1 MRFEN
6 QTYYRFSKQTMK
18 NTNEDINTNGSAKEQ
33 YQNAKPNLENTSENT
48 TSTKKSEDKEDEHK
62 KRKLNKES
70 FHYLLGIYKFMM
82 PYKGYFFTGMVCLFL
97 SSIILLAFPELT
109 GKLIDVATG
118 KQSFL
123 LDSINQI
130 AFALVGIIII
140 QVVFSFLRVYLFA
153 QVSEHSMADIRKELY
168 QKYLSLPM
176 SFYDKHRS
184 GELMSRITA
193 DVALLQDTFSVTL
206 AEFFRQ
212 IITLIVGLGI
222 LFYKTPKL
230 TFFML
235 GVMPVLVIGAII
247 FGKFIRKLSK
257 KTQDQLAESNIIV
270 EETIQAIA
278 TVKAFTNEIFETNRY
293 STTQNSVIQ
302 TALKAA
308 TYRGAFVSFILFA
321 LFGSVIAVLWYG
333 ATLVSDGSL
342 SIGDL
347 TSFIIYSMFIGG
359 SIGGLGSLYGQIQK
373 GIGASERVLEILNED
388 SEPYNQTSSANQ
400 NPIEGNISFKN
411 IGFSYPTRTDVEV
424 LKGLSF
430 DIKAGEKI
438 ALVGHSGAGKSTI
451 IQLLERFYEP
461 QNGTIEVDGKNNL
474 DYDLNFYRSAIGIV
488 PQEILLFGGTI
499 KENIAYGKPN
509 ATEEE
514 ITQAAKKANAFKFI
528 ETFPEGLNTLVGE
541 RGVKLSGGQRQRIAI
556 ARAILRDPK
565 ILILDEAT
573 SSLDAESEH
582 LVQEAL
588 DTLMKDR
595 TTIII
600 AHRLATI
607 RKVDTIY
614 VMENGQISEQGT
626 HESLVNQEG
635 TYNQLVQLQLLDA

>member
-1 MRFEN
+1 
-6 QTYYRFSKQTMK
+6 MK
-18 NTNEDINTNGSAKEQ
+18 NTNGKENINIDGQSEKTESAQEESIKDAKEI
-33 YQNAKPNLENTSENT
+33 N
-48 TSTKKSEDKEDEHK
+48 KEDEHK

-70 FHYLLGIYKFMM
+70 IQYLMGIYKYMM
-82 PYKGYFFTGMVCLFL
+82 PYKGYFFSGMICLFL
-97 SSIILLAFPELT
+97 SSVVLLAFPELT
-109 GKLIDVATG
+109 GNLIDVATG
-118 KQSFL
+118 DESFL

-130 AFALVGIIII
+130 TMALLVVIVI
-140 QVVFSFLRVYLFA
+140 QVIFSFLRVYLFA
-153 QVSEHSMADIRKELY
+153 QVSEYSMADIRKALY

-212 IITLIVGLGI
+212 IITLVVGLGI
-222 LFYKTPKL
+222 LFFKTPKL

-235 GVMPVLVIGAII
+235 GVMPVLIIGAII

-257 KTQDQLAESNIIV
+257 KTQDQLAISNIIV

-278 TVKAFTNEIFETNRY
+278 TVKAFTNEIFETKRY
-293 STTQNSVIQ
+293 SSTQQVVVQ

-308 TYRGAFVSFILFA
+308 TYRGAFVSFIVFA
-321 LFGSVIAVLWYG
+321 IFGSITAVFWYG
-333 ATLVSDGSL
+333 ATLL
-342 SIGDL
+342 AAGDL
-347 TSFIIYSMFIGG
+347 TSGDLISFIIYSMFIAG
-359 SIGGLGSLYGQIQK
+359 SIGGLGNIYGQIQK
-373 GIGASERVLEILNED
+373 AIGASERVLEILGED
-388 SEPYNQTSSANQ
+388 SESEVTYNSENSSTNQ
-400 NPIEGNISFKN
+400 KPIQGDISFKDVR
-411 IGFSYPTRTDVEV
+411 FSYPTRTDVEV
-424 LKGLSF
+424 LKGINF
-430 DIKAGEKI
+430 EIKAGEKI

-461 QNGTIEVDGKNNL
+461 QNGTIEVDGKSNL
-474 DYDLNFYRSAIGIV
+474 EYDLSFYRSAIGIV

-499 KENIAYGKPN
+499 RENIAYGKPT

-514 ITQAAKKANAFKFI
+514 IISAAKQANAFKFI
-528 ETFPEGLNTLVGE
+528 ETFPEGLETLVGE

-556 ARAILRDPK
+556 ARAILRNPK

-573 SSLDAESEH
+573 SSLDAESEQ

-588 DTLMKDR
+588 DTLMKNR

-614 VMENGQISEQGT
+614 VIENGQISEQGT

-635 TYNQLVQLQLLDA
+635 TYNQLVRLQLLEV

>member
-1 MRFEN
+1 
-6 QTYYRFSKQTMK
+6 MK
-18 NTNEDINTNGSAKEQ
+18 NNEDINKNGSANGQHKNPE
-33 YQNAKPNLENTSENT
+33 PISENSTT
-48 TSTKKSEDKEDEHK
+48 TSTASTTTNTEDENK

-70 FHYLLGIYKFMM
+70 IQYLLGIYKFMM
-82 PYKGYFFTGMVCLFL
+82 PYKGYFFSGMVCLFL
-97 SSIILLAFPELT
+97 SSVILLAFPELT

-118 KQSFL
+118 NQNFL

-130 AFALVGIIII
+130 TLALFGIIII
-140 QVVFSFLRVYLFA
+140 QVIFSYLRVYLFA
-153 QVSEHSMADIRKELY
+153 QVSEYSMADIRKALY
-168 QKYLSLPM
+168 QKYLSLPL

-193 DVALLQDTFSVTL
+193 DVALLQDTFSITL

-222 LFYKTPKL
+222 LFFKTPKL

-235 GVMPVLVIGAII
+235 AVMPVLVIGAII

-257 KTQDQLAESNIIV
+257 KTQDQLADSNIIV

-278 TVKAFTNEIFETNRY
+278 TVKAFTNELFEFNRY

-308 TYRGAFVSFILFA
+308 TYRGAFVSFIVFA
-321 LFGSVIAVLWYG
+321 LFGSIIAVLWYG
-333 ATLVSDGSL
+333 AKLVSEGAI

-359 SIGGLGSLYGQIQK
+359 SIGGLGNLYGQIQK
-373 GIGASERVLEILNED
+373 AIGASERVLEILGEESESESTYNE
-388 SEPYNQTSSANQ
+388 QQLATNQ
-400 NPIEGNISFKN
+400 NPIEGNISFKDVR
-411 IGFSYPTRTDVEV
+411 FSYPTRTDVEV

-430 DIKAGEKI
+430 DIQAGEKI

-451 IQLLERFYEP
+451 IQLLERFYSP
-461 QNGTIEVDGKNNL
+461 QTGTIEVDGKNNL

-499 KENIAYGKPN
+499 RENIAYGKPT

-514 ITQAAKKANAFKFI
+514 IILAAKKANAFRFI
-528 ETFPEGLNTLVGE
+528 EGFPEGLETLVGE

-573 SSLDAESEH
+573 SSLDAESEQ

-614 VMENGQISEQGT
+614 VIENGQISEKGT

-635 TYNQLVQLQLLDA
+635 TYNNLVRLQLLEV

>member
-1 MRFEN
+1 
-6 QTYYRFSKQTMK
+6 MK
-18 NTNEDINTNGSAKEQ
+18 NTNEDINKDENTNGQHKKAESI
-33 YQNAKPNLENTSENT
+33 SENPI
-48 TSTKKSEDKEDEHK
+48 STQELKEDEHK

-70 FHYLLGIYKFMM
+70 IQYLLGIYKFMM
-82 PYKGYFFTGMVCLFL
+82 PYRGYFFSGMVCLFL
-97 SSIILLAFPELT
+97 SSVVLLAFPELT
-109 GKLIDVATG
+109 GNLIDVATG
-118 KQSFL
+118 DENL
-123 LDSINQI
+123 LLNSINQI
-130 AFALVGIIII
+130 TLALVVVIFI
-140 QVVFSFLRVYLFA
+140 QVIFSFFRVYLFA
-153 QVSEHSMADIRKELY
+153 QVSEYAMADIRKALY
-168 QKYLSLPM
+168 QKYLTLPM

-212 IITLIVGLGI
+212 IITLVVGLGI
-222 LFYKTPKL
+222 LFFKTPKL

-235 GVMPVLVIGAII
+235 GVMPVLIIGAII

-257 KTQDQLAESNIIV
+257 KTQDQLALSNIIV

-278 TVKAFTNEIFETNRY
+278 TVKAFTNEIFESNRY
-293 STTQNSVIQ
+293 SNTQQAVVQ

-308 TYRGAFVSFILFA
+308 TYRGAFVSFIVFA
-321 LFGSVIAVLWYG
+321 IFGSITAVFWYG
-333 ATLVSDGSL
+333 ATLLAAGSL
-342 SIGDL
+342 TSGDL
-347 TSFIIYSMFIGG
+347 ISFIIYSMFIAG
-359 SIGGLGSLYGQIQK
+359 SIGGLGNIYGQIQK
-373 GIGASERVLEILNED
+373 AIGASERVLEILEED
-388 SEPYNQTSSANQ
+388 SESETTYDTEKLTPNEKT
-400 NPIEGNISFKN
+400 IEGNISFKDVR
-411 IGFSYPTRTDVEV
+411 FSYPTRTDVEV

-461 QNGTIEVDGKNNL
+461 QNGTIEIDGKNNL

-499 KENIAYGKPN
+499 RENIAYGKPT
-509 ATEEE
+509 ASEEE
-514 ITQAAKKANAFKFI
+514 IIEAAKQANAFKFI
-528 ETFPEGLNTLVGE
+528 ETFPEGLETLVGE

-573 SSLDAESEH
+573 SSLDAESES

-614 VMENGQISEQGT
+614 VIENGQISEQGT

-635 TYNQLVQLQLLDA
+635 TYNNLVRLQLLEV

>member
-1 MRFEN
+1 
-6 QTYYRFSKQTMK
+6 MK
-18 NTNEDINTNGSAKEQ
+18 NTNEDINKNGSANGQHK
-33 YQNAKPNLENTSENT
+33 NAEPISENST
-48 TSTKKSEDKEDEHK
+48 ATSTATDKEDEHK

-70 FHYLLGIYKFMM
+70 IQYLLGIYKFMM
-82 PYKGYFFTGMVCLFL
+82 PYKVYFFSGMVCLFL
-97 SSIILLAFPELT
+97 SSIVLLAFPELA
-109 GKLIDVATG
+109 GNLIDVAAG
-118 KQSFL
+118 DKSFL
-123 LDSINQI
+123 LKSINEI
-130 AFALVGIIII
+130 TVALIVVTLI

-153 QVSEHSMADIRKELY
+153 QVSEYSMADIRKALY

-193 DVALLQDTFSVTL
+193 DVALLQETFSVTL

-212 IITLIVGLGI
+212 IITLVVGLGI
-222 LFYKTPKL
+222 LFFKTPKL

-235 GVMPVLVIGAII
+235 GVMPVLIIGAII

-257 KTQDQLAESNIIV
+257 KTQDQLADSNIIV

-278 TVKAFTNEIFETNRY
+278 TVKAFTNELFEFNRY

-308 TYRGAFVSFILFA
+308 TYRGAFISFILFA
-321 LFGSVIAVLWYG
+321 IFGSITAVFWYG
-333 ATLVSDGSL
+333 AKLLAQGELTP
-342 SIGDL
+342 GDL
-347 TSFIIYSMFIGG
+347 ISFIIFSMFIGG

-373 GIGASERVLEILNED
+373 AIGASERVLEILGENSESESTYNEQQLATTQK
-388 SEPYNQTSSANQ
+388 S
-400 NPIEGNISFKN
+400 IEGNISFKDVR
-411 IGFSYPTRTDVEV
+411 FSYPTRNDVEV

-451 IQLLERFYEP
+451 IQLLERFYSP
-461 QNGTIEVDGKNNL
+461 QTGTIEVDGKNNL

-499 KENIAYGKPN
+499 RENIAYGKPT
-509 ATEEE
+509 ATEDE
-514 ITQAAKKANAFKFI
+514 IILAAKKANAFRFI
-528 ETFPEGLNTLVGE
+528 EGFPEGLETLVGE

-573 SSLDAESEH
+573 SSLDAESEQ

-614 VMENGQISEQGT
+614 VIENGQISEQGT
-626 HESLVNQEG
+626 HESLVNEQG
-635 TYNQLVQLQLLDA
+635 TYNQLVRLQLLEV

>member
-1 MRFEN
+1 
-6 QTYYRFSKQTMK
+6 MK
-18 NTNEDINTNGSAKEQ
+18 NTNEEFNKDISTNGRDK
-33 YQNAKPNLENTSENT
+33 NAEPVTDLKQEATN
-48 TSTKKSEDKEDEHK
+48 KEDEHK

-70 FHYLLGIYKFMM
+70 IKFLLGIYKFMM
-82 PYKGYFFTGMVCLFL
+82 PYKGYFIGGMVCLFL
-97 SSIILLAFPELT
+97 SSVVLLAFPELT
-109 GKLIDVATG
+109 GNLIDVATG
-118 KQSFL
+118 DESFL

-130 AFALVGIIII
+130 TIALVVVIFI
-140 QVVFSFLRVYLFA
+140 QVIFSFLRVYLFA
-153 QVSEHSMADIRKELY
+153 QVSEYAMADIRNALY
-168 QKYLSLPM
+168 QKYLTLPM

-193 DVALLQDTFSVTL
+193 DVALLQDTFSITL

-212 IITLIVGLGI
+212 IITLVVGLGI
-222 LFYKTPKL
+222 LFFKTPKL

-235 GVMPVLVIGAII
+235 GVMPVLIIGAII

-257 KTQDQLAESNIIV
+257 QTQDQLALSNIIV

-278 TVKAFTNEIFETNRY
+278 TVKAFTNEIFESKRY
-293 STTQNSVIQ
+293 SGTQQAVVT

-308 TYRGAFVSFILFA
+308 TYRGAFVSFIVFA
-321 LFGSVIAVLWYG
+321 IFGSITAVFWYG
-333 ATLVSDGSL
+333 ATLLAEGSL
-342 SIGDL
+342 TSGDL
-347 TSFIIYSMFIGG
+347 ISFIIYSMFIAG
-359 SIGGLGSLYGQIQK
+359 SIGGLGNIYGQIQK
-373 GIGASERVLEILNED
+373 AIGASERVLEILGEN
-388 SEPYNQTSSANQ
+388 SESETTYNSEKSSTKQ
-400 NPIEGNISFKN
+400 DLIQGNISFKDVR
-411 IGFSYPTRTDVEV
+411 FSYPTRIDVEV
-424 LKGLSF
+424 LKGINF
-430 DIKAGEKI
+430 DIAAGEKI

-451 IQLLERFYEP
+451 IQLLERFYDP
-461 QNGTIEVDGKNNL
+461 QTGTIEIDGKNNI
-474 DYDLNFYRSAIGIV
+474 DYDLSFYRSAIGIV

-499 KENIAYGKPN
+499 RENIAYGKPS
-509 ATEEE
+509 ASEEE
-514 ITQAAKKANAFKFI
+514 IIEAARQANALKFI
-528 ETFPEGLNTLVGE
+528 ETFPEGLETLVGE

-556 ARAILRDPK
+556 ARAILRNPK

-614 VMENGQISEQGT
+614 VIENGQISEKGT

-635 TYNQLVQLQLLDA
+635 TYNNLVRLQLLEV

>member
-1 MRFEN
+1 M
-6 QTYYRFSKQTMK
+6 TSKETP
-18 NTNEDINTNGSAKEQ
+18 NEPAN
-33 YQNAKPNLENTSENT
+33 
-48 TSTKKSEDKEDEHK
+48 KEDEHK

-70 FHYLLGIYKFMM
+70 FQYLLGIYKFMM
-82 PYKGYFFTGMVCLFL
+82 PYKGYFFSGMVCLFL
-97 SSIILLAFPELT
+97 SSVVLLAFPKLT
-109 GKLIDVATG
+109 GNLVDVATG
-118 KQSFL
+118 NQSFL

-130 AFALVGIIII
+130 TLALAVVIVV
-140 QVVFSFLRVYLFA
+140 QVIFSFLRVYLFA
-153 QVSEHSMADIRKELY
+153 QVSEYSMADIRNALY
-168 QKYLSLPM
+168 QKYLTLPM

-193 DVALLQDTFSVTL
+193 DIALLQETFSVTL

-212 IITLIVGLGI
+212 IITLVVGLGI
-222 LFYKTPKL
+222 LFFMTPKL

-235 GVMPVLVIGAII
+235 GVMPALIIGAIV

-257 KTQDQLAESNIIV
+257 KTQDQLALSNIIV

-278 TVKAFTNEIFETNRY
+278 TVKAFTNEVFESNRY
-293 STTQNSVIQ
+293 STTQQSVIK

-308 TYRGAFVSFILFA
+308 TYRGAFISFILFVI
-321 LFGSVIAVLWYG
+321 FGSITAVFWYG
-333 ATLVSDGSL
+333 ATLL
-342 SIGDL
+342 KAGDL
-347 TSFIIYSMFIGG
+347 TPGDLFTFIIYSMFIAG
-359 SIGGLGSLYGQIQK
+359 SIGGLGNIYGQIQK
-373 GIGASERVLEILNED
+373 AIGASERVLEILGED
-388 SEPYNQTSSANQ
+388 SESKSTYNEQELATNQ
-400 NPIEGNISFKN
+400 QAIEGNISFKDVR
-411 IGFSYPTRTDVEV
+411 FSYPTRTDVEV

-451 IQLLERFYEP
+451 IQLLERFYTP

-474 DYDLNFYRSAIGIV
+474 EYDLNFYRSAIGIV

-499 KENIAYGKPN
+499 RENIAYGKPN

-514 ITQAAKKANAFKFI
+514 IIEAAKQANAFKFI
-528 ETFPEGLNTLVGE
+528 ETFPEGLETLVGE
-541 RGVKLSGGQRQRIAI
+541 RGIKLSGGQRQRIAI
-556 ARAILRDPK
+556 ARAILRNPK

-573 SSLDAESEH
+573 SSLDAESES

-635 TYNQLVQLQLLDA
+635 TYNQLVRLQLLEV

>member
-1 MRFEN
+1 
-6 QTYYRFSKQTMK
+6 MK
-18 NTNEDINTNGSAKEQ
+18 NTNGKENINRNGQSQKTESISDESI
-33 YQNAKPNLENTSENT
+33 KD
-48 TSTKKSEDKEDEHK
+48 STEINKEDEHK

-70 FHYLLGIYKFMM
+70 FQYLLGIYKYMM
-82 PYKGYFFTGMVCLFL
+82 PYKGYFFSGMVCLFL
-97 SSIILLAFPELT
+97 SSVVLLAFPELT
-109 GKLIDVATG
+109 GNLIDVATG
-118 KQSFL
+118 DESFL

-130 AFALVGIIII
+130 TLALVVVIVI
-140 QVVFSFLRVYLFA
+140 QVIFSFLRVYLFA
-153 QVSEHSMADIRKELY
+153 QVSEYSMADIRKSLY
-168 QKYLSLPM
+168 QKYLTLPM

-222 LFYKTPKL
+222 LFVKTPKL

-235 GVMPVLVIGAII
+235 GVMPVLIIGAII

-257 KTQDQLAESNIIV
+257 KTQDQLATSNIIV

-278 TVKAFTNEIFETNRY
+278 TVKAFTNEIFESNRY

-308 TYRGAFVSFILFA
+308 TYRGGFVSFIVFA
-321 LFGSVIAVLWYG
+321 IFGSITAVFWYG
-333 ATLVSDGSL
+333 ATLL
-342 SIGDL
+342 AAGDL
-347 TSFIIYSMFIGG
+347 TSGDLISFIIYSMFIAG
-359 SIGGLGSLYGQIQK
+359 SIGGLGNIYGQIQK
-373 GIGASERVLEILNED
+373 AIGASERVLEILGEE
-388 SEPYNQTSSANQ
+388 SESELTYTTEKSSTTQ
-400 NPIEGNISFKN
+400 NPIQGNISFKDVR
-411 IGFSYPTRTDVEV
+411 FSYPTRTDVEV
-424 LKGLSF
+424 LKGLSL

-451 IQLLERFYEP
+451 IQLLERFYNP
-461 QNGTIEVDGKNNL
+461 QTGTIEVDGKNNL
-474 DYDLNFYRSAIGIV
+474 EYDLSFYRSAIGIV

-499 KENIAYGKPN
+499 RENIAYGKPT

-514 ITQAAKKANAFKFI
+514 IISAAKQANAFKFI
-528 ETFPEGLNTLVGE
+528 ETFPEGLETLVGE

-556 ARAILRDPK
+556 ARAILRNPK

-573 SSLDAESEH
+573 SSLDAESEQ

-614 VMENGQISEQGT
+614 VIENGQISEQGT

-635 TYNQLVQLQLLDA
+635 TYNQLVRLQLLDV

>member
-1 MRFEN
+1 
-6 QTYYRFSKQTMK
+6 MK
-18 NTNEDINTNGSAKEQ
+18 DTNENKNKNGSINGHATNIGNAPENSATSIPTELEKNKE
-33 YQNAKPNLENTSENT
+33 
-48 TSTKKSEDKEDEHK
+48 EDHK
-62 KRKLNKES
+62 KKKLNKES
-70 FHYLLGIYKFMM
+70 FEYLMGIYKYMM
-82 PYKGYFFTGMVCLFL
+82 PYKGYFFSGMVCLFL
-97 SSIILLAFPELT
+97 SSIVLLAFPELT
-109 GKLIDVATG
+109 GNLVDVATG
-118 KQSFL
+118 DESFL

-130 AFALVGIIII
+130 TLALIAVIFI

-153 QVSEHSMADIRKELY
+153 QVSEYAMADIRKALY
-168 QKYLSLPM
+168 QKYLALPM

-184 GELMSRITA
+184 GDLMSRITA
-193 DVALLQDTFSVTL
+193 DVALLQDTFSITL

-212 IITLIVGLGI
+212 IITLVVGLGI
-222 LFYKTPKL
+222 LFFKTPQL

-235 GVMPVLVIGAII
+235 GVMPVLIIGAIV

-257 KTQDQLAESNIIV
+257 KTQEQLALSNVIV

-278 TVKAFTNEIFETNRY
+278 TVKAFTNEIFESNRY
-293 STTQNSVIQ
+293 SNTQQDVVK

-308 TYRGAFVSFILFA
+308 TYRGAFVSFIIFA
-321 LFGSVIAVLWYG
+321 IFGSITAVFWYG
-333 ATLVSDGSL
+333 ATLLAEGKLTS
-342 SIGDL
+342 GDL
-347 TSFIIYSMFIGG
+347 ISFIIYSMFIAG
-359 SIGGLGSLYGQIQK
+359 SIGGLGNIYGQIQK
-373 GIGASERVLEILNED
+373 AIGASERVLEVLGENSESESTYNEK
-388 SEPYNQTSSANQ
+388 ELAITQ
-400 NPIEGNISFKN
+400 NPIQGNISFKDVR
-411 IGFSYPTRTDVEV
+411 FSYPTRADVEV

-451 IQLLERFYEP
+451 IQLLERFYDP
-461 QNGTIEVDGKNNL
+461 QTGTIEVDGKNNL

-499 KENIAYGKPN
+499 RENIAYGKPT
-509 ATEEE
+509 ATKEE
-514 ITQAAKKANAFKFI
+514 IIEAAKQANAYKFI
-528 ETFPEGLNTLVGE
+528 ETFPEGLETLVGE
-541 RGVKLSGGQRQRIAI
+541 RGVKLSGGQRQRVAI
-556 ARAILRDPK
+556 ARAILRNPK

-588 DTLMKDR
+588 DTLMKNR

-614 VMENGQISEQGT
+614 VMENGQISEKGT

-635 TYNQLVQLQLLDA
+635 TYNNLVRLQLLEV

>member
-1 MRFEN
+1 
-6 QTYYRFSKQTMK
+6 MK
-18 NTNEDINTNGSAKEQ
+18 NTNKDINNNT
-33 YQNAKPNLENTSENT
+33 ENTPSKENT
-48 TSTKKSEDKEDEHK
+48 TPKEDQHK
-62 KRKLNKES
+62 KVRLNKKNFS
-70 FHYLLGIYKFMM
+70 YLLGIYKFMM
-82 PYKGYFFTGMVCLFL
+82 PYKGYFISGMICLFL

-109 GKLIDVATG
+109 GRLIDVATG
-118 KQSFL
+118 NENFL
-123 LDSINQI
+123 LKSINEI
-130 AFALVGIIII
+130 TFALVGIIMI

-153 QVSEHSMADIRKELY
+153 QVSEYAMADIRKALY
-168 QKYLSLPM
+168 QKYLHLPL
-176 SFYDKHRS
+176 SFYDKNRS

-193 DVALLQDTFSVTL
+193 DVTLLQETFSTTL

-212 IITLIVGLGI
+212 ILTLIVGLGI
-222 LFYKTPKL
+222 LFFKTPKL

-235 GVMPVLVIGAII
+235 AVMPVLIIGAII

-257 KTQDQLAESNIIV
+257 KTQDQLAQSNIIV

-278 TVKAFTNEIFETNRY
+278 TVKAFTNEFFEFKRY
-293 STTQNSVIQ
+293 STTQNGVIK

-308 TYRGAFVSFILFA
+308 TYRGAFVSFIVFA
-321 LFGSVIAVLWYG
+321 LFGSIIAVLWYG
-333 ATLVSDGSL
+333 AKLVAEGGI

-347 TSFIIYSMFIGG
+347 TSFIIYSMFIAG
-359 SIGGLGSLYGQIQK
+359 SIGGLGNIYGQIQK
-373 GIGASERVLEILNED
+373 AVGSSERVLEILEEE
-388 SEPYNQTSSANQ
+388 SEPNEKEASKALDQ

-411 IGFSYPTRTDVEV
+411 VHFSYPTRSDVEV
-424 LKGLSF
+424 LKGIDL

-451 IQLLERFYEP
+451 IQLLERFYNP
-461 QNGTIEVDGKNNL
+461 QTGKIEIDGKNNL

-499 KENIAYGKPN
+499 RENIAYGKPN
-509 ATEEE
+509 ATEKE
-514 ITQAAKKANAFKFI
+514 IIEAAQQANALKFI
-528 ETFPEGLNTLVGE
+528 ETFPEGLETLVGE

-556 ARAILRDPK
+556 ARAILRNPK

-573 SSLDAESEH
+573 SSLDAESEQ

-614 VMENGQISEQGT
+614 VIENGQISEQGT
-626 HESLVNQEG
+626 HESLVHQEG
-635 TYNQLVQLQLLDA
+635 TYHQLVRLQLLEV

>member
-1 MRFEN
+1 
-6 QTYYRFSKQTMK
+6 MK
-18 NTNEDINTNGSAKEQ
+18 NTNEDLNKDIHKNGSANQ
-33 YQNAKPNLENTSENT
+33 INQNAEVISENT
-48 TSTKKSEDKEDEHK
+48 ISKEPTNKEDEHK

-70 FHYLLGIYKFMM
+70 FQYLLGIYKFMM
-82 PYKGYFFTGMVCLFL
+82 PYKGYFFSGMVFLFL
-97 SSIILLAFPELT
+97 SSVILLAFPELT

-118 KQSFL
+118 NQNFL

-130 AFALVGIIII
+130 TLALFGIIII
-140 QVVFSFLRVYLFA
+140 QVIFSYLRVYLFA
-153 QVSEHSMADIRKELY
+153 QVSEYSMADIRKALY
-168 QKYLSLPM
+168 KKYLSLPL

-193 DVALLQDTFSVTL
+193 DVALLQDTFSITL

-212 IITLIVGLGI
+212 MITLIVGLGI
-222 LFYKTPKL
+222 LFFKTPKL

-235 GVMPVLVIGAII
+235 AVMPVLVIGAII

-257 KTQDQLAESNIIV
+257 KTQDQLADSNIIV

-278 TVKAFTNEIFETNRY
+278 TVKAFTNELFEFNRY

-308 TYRGAFVSFILFA
+308 TYRGAFVSFIVFA
-321 LFGSVIAVLWYG
+321 LFGSIIAVLWYG
-333 ATLVSDGSL
+333 AKLVSEGAI

-359 SIGGLGSLYGQIQK
+359 SIGGLGNLYGQIQK
-373 GIGASERVLEILNED
+373 AIGASERVLEILGEESESTYNE
-388 SEPYNQTSSANQ
+388 QQLATTQ
-400 NPIEGNISFKN
+400 NPIQGNISFKDVR
-411 IGFSYPTRTDVEV
+411 FSYPTRNDVEV

-451 IQLLERFYEP
+451 IQLLERFYSP
-461 QNGTIEVDGKNNL
+461 QTGTIEVDGKNNL

-499 KENIAYGKPN
+499 RENIAYGKPT

-514 ITQAAKKANAFKFI
+514 IILAAKKANAFRFI
-528 ETFPEGLNTLVGE
+528 EGFPEGLETIVGE

-573 SSLDAESEH
+573 SSLDAESEQ

-614 VMENGQISEQGT
+614 VIENGQISEQGT
-626 HESLVNQEG
+626 HESLVNEQG
-635 TYNQLVQLQLLDA
+635 TYNQLVRLQLLEV

>member
-1 MRFEN
+1 
-6 QTYYRFSKQTMK
+6 MK
-18 NTNEDINTNGSAKEQ
+18 NNEHINKNGSVNGHSK
-33 YQNAKPNLENTSENT
+33 NAEPNLKNTSENSTAIST
-48 TSTKKSEDKEDEHK
+48 TTDKEDENK

-70 FHYLLGIYKFMM
+70 FKYLLGIYEYMM
-82 PYKGYFFTGMVCLFL
+82 PYKGYFFSGMFCLFL
-97 SSIILLAFPELT
+97 SSIVLLAFPKLT
-109 GKLIDVATG
+109 GNLVDVAG
-118 KQSFL
+118 GNENFL

-130 AFALVGIIII
+130 TLALVIVIVI

-153 QVSEHSMADIRKELY
+153 QVSEYSMADIRKALY
-168 QKYLSLPM
+168 QKYMSLPM

-212 IITLIVGLGI
+212 IITLVAGIGI
-222 LFYKTPKL
+222 LFFITPRL

-235 GVMPVLVIGAII
+235 GIMPALIIGAII

-257 KTQDQLAESNIIV
+257 QTQDQLAASNIIV

-278 TVKAFTNEIFETNRY
+278 TVKAFTNEVFEANRY
-293 STTQNSVIQ
+293 SNAQNSVIQ

-308 TYRGAFVSFILFA
+308 TYRGAFVSFIVFVI
-321 LFGSVIAVLWYG
+321 FGSITAVFWYG
-333 ATLVSDGSL
+333 ATLLAENIITYGELV
-342 SIGDL
+342 
-347 TSFIIYSMFIGG
+347 SFIIYSMFIAG
-359 SIGGLGSLYGQIQK
+359 SIGGLGNIYGQIQK
-373 GIGASERVLEILNED
+373 AVGASERVLEILGEK
-388 SEPYNQTSSANQ
+388 SESESTYSEELITNQ
-400 NPIEGNISFKN
+400 NPIEGKISFKDVR
-411 IGFSYPTRTDVEV
+411 FSYPTRTDVEV

-451 IQLLERFYEP
+451 IQLLERFYNP
-461 QNGTIEVDGKNNL
+461 QTGTIEVDGKNNL
-474 DYDLNFYRSAIGIV
+474 DYDLDFYRSAIGIV

-499 KENIAYGKPN
+499 RENITYGKPT

-514 ITQAAKKANAFKFI
+514 IISAAKKANAFKFI
-528 ETFPEGLNTLVGE
+528 ETFPEGLETLVGE

-556 ARAILRDPK
+556 ARAILRNPK

-573 SSLDAESEH
+573 SSLDAESEQ

-614 VMENGQISEQGT
+614 VMENGKISEQGT
-626 HESLVNQEG
+626 HESLVSQEG
-635 TYNQLVQLQLLDA
+635 TYNQLVRLQLLEV

>member
-1 MRFEN
+1 
-6 QTYYRFSKQTMK
+6 MK
-18 NTNEDINTNGSAKEQ
+18 NTNEDFNKDISKSEQ
-33 YQNAKPNLENTSENT
+33 DKHIRTVSENT
-48 TSTKKSEDKEDEHK
+48 TSENESTDKEDEHK
-62 KRKLNKES
+62 KRKLNKEGVQ
-70 FHYLLGIYKFMM
+70 HLLGIYKFMM
-82 PYKGYFFTGMVCLFL
+82 PYKGYFFSGMVCLFL
-97 SSIILLAFPELT
+97 SSVVLLAFPKLT
-109 GKLIDVATG
+109 GNLIDVATG
-118 KQSFL
+118 DKNL
-123 LDSINQI
+123 LLGSINQI
-130 AFALVGIIII
+130 TLALIAVIIILVI
-140 QVVFSFLRVYLFA
+140 FSFLRVYLFA
-153 QVSEHSMADIRKELY
+153 QVSEYSMADIRKALY

-184 GELMSRITA
+184 GDLMSRITA
-193 DVALLQDTFSVTL
+193 DVALLQETFSITL

-212 IITLIVGLGI
+212 IITLVVGLGI
-222 LFYKTPKL
+222 LFFMTPRL

-235 GVMPVLVIGAII
+235 GVMPVLIIGAII

-257 KTQDQLAESNIIV
+257 KTQDQLALSNVIV

-278 TVKAFTNEIFETNRY
+278 TVKAFTNEVFESNRY
-293 STTQNSVIQ
+293 SSTQQSVIQ
-302 TALKAA
+302 TALQAA
-308 TYRGAFVSFILFA
+308 TYRGAFISFILFA
-321 LFGSVIAVLWYG
+321 IFGSITAVFWYG
-333 ATLVSDGSL
+333 ATLL
-342 SIGDL
+342 KAGDL
-347 TSFIIYSMFIGG
+347 TSGDLFTFILYSMFIGG
-359 SIGGLGSLYGQIQK
+359 SIGGLGNLYGQIQK
-373 GIGASERVLEILNED
+373 AIGASERVLEILGEN
-388 SEPYNQTSSANQ
+388 SESESTYDTEKSTTHQT
-400 NPIEGNISFKN
+400 PIEGNISFKDVR
-411 IGFSYPTRTDVEV
+411 FSYPTRTDVEV

-451 IQLLERFYEP
+451 IQLLERFYDP
-461 QNGTIEVDGKNNL
+461 QNGTIEIDGKKNSE
-474 DYDLNFYRSAIGIV
+474 YDLNFYRSAIGIV

-499 KENIAYGKPN
+499 RENIAYGKPN

-514 ITQAAKKANAFKFI
+514 IIEAAKQANAIKFI
-528 ETFPEGLNTLVGE
+528 ETFPEGLETLVGE

-556 ARAILRDPK
+556 ARAILRNPK

-573 SSLDAESEH
+573 SSLDAESEN

-626 HESLVNQEG
+626 HENLVNQEG
-635 TYNQLVQLQLLDA
+635 TYNNLVRLQLLEV

>member
-1 MRFEN
+1 
-6 QTYYRFSKQTMK
+6 MK
-18 NTNEDINTNGSAKEQ
+18 NTNGKENINRNGQSQKTESISDESI
-33 YQNAKPNLENTSENT
+33 KD
-48 TSTKKSEDKEDEHK
+48 STEINKEDEHK

-70 FHYLLGIYKFMM
+70 FQYLLGIYKYMM
-82 PYKGYFFTGMVCLFL
+82 PYKGYFFSGMVCLFL
-97 SSIILLAFPELT
+97 SSVVLLAFPELT
-109 GKLIDVATG
+109 GNLIDVATG
-118 KQSFL
+118 DESFL

-130 AFALVGIIII
+130 TLALVVVIVI
-140 QVVFSFLRVYLFA
+140 QVIFSFFRVYLFA
-153 QVSEHSMADIRKELY
+153 QVSEYSMADIRKALY
-168 QKYLSLPM
+168 QKYLTLPM

-222 LFYKTPKL
+222 LFVKTPKL

-235 GVMPVLVIGAII
+235 GVMPVLIIGAII

-257 KTQDQLAESNIIV
+257 KTQDQLATSNIIV

-278 TVKAFTNEIFETNRY
+278 TVKAFTNEIFESNRY

-308 TYRGAFVSFILFA
+308 TYRGGFVSFIVFA
-321 LFGSVIAVLWYG
+321 IFGSITAVFWYG
-333 ATLVSDGSL
+333 ATLL
-342 SIGDL
+342 AAGDL
-347 TSFIIYSMFIGG
+347 TSGDLISFIIYSMFIAG
-359 SIGGLGSLYGQIQK
+359 SIGGLGNIYGQIQK
-373 GIGASERVLEILNED
+373 AIGASERVLEILGEE
-388 SEPYNQTSSANQ
+388 SESELTYATEKSNINQ
-400 NPIEGNISFKN
+400 NPIQGNISFKDVR
-411 IGFSYPTRTDVEV
+411 FSYPTRTDVEV
-424 LKGLSF
+424 LQGLSL

-451 IQLLERFYEP
+451 IQLLERFYDP
-461 QNGTIEVDGKNNL
+461 QTGTIEVDGKNNL
-474 DYDLNFYRSAIGIV
+474 EYDLSFYRSAIGIV

-499 KENIAYGKPN
+499 RENIAYGKPT

-514 ITQAAKKANAFKFI
+514 IISAAKQANAFKFI
-528 ETFPEGLNTLVGE
+528 ETFPEGLETLVGE

-556 ARAILRDPK
+556 ARAILRNPK

-573 SSLDAESEH
+573 SSLDAESEQ

-614 VMENGQISEQGT
+614 VIENGQISEQGT

-635 TYNQLVQLQLLDA
+635 TYNQLVRLQLLDV

>member
-1 MRFEN
+1 
-6 QTYYRFSKQTMK
+6 MK
-18 NTNEDINTNGSAKEQ
+18 NTNQDVNKDINKNGSTKAHQKTES
-33 YQNAKPNLENTSENT
+33 NSENM
-48 TSTKKSEDKEDEHK
+48 TSKETPNKEDEHK

-70 FHYLLGIYKFMM
+70 FQYLLGIYKFMM
-82 PYKGYFFTGMVCLFL
+82 PYKGYFFSGMVCLFL
-97 SSIILLAFPELT
+97 SSVVLLAFPKLT
-109 GKLIDVATG
+109 GNLVDVATG
-118 KQSFL
+118 NQNFL

-130 AFALVGIIII
+130 TLALAVVIVV
-140 QVVFSFLRVYLFA
+140 QVIFSFLRVYLFA
-153 QVSEHSMADIRKELY
+153 QVSEYSMADIRNTLY
-168 QKYLSLPM
+168 QKYLTLPM

-193 DVALLQDTFSVTL
+193 DVALLQETFSVTL

-212 IITLIVGLGI
+212 IITLVVGLGI
-222 LFYKTPKL
+222 LFFMTPRL

-235 GVMPVLVIGAII
+235 GVMPALIIGAIV

-257 KTQDQLAESNIIV
+257 KTQDQLALSNIIV

-278 TVKAFTNEIFETNRY
+278 TVKAFTNEVFEANRY
-293 STTQNSVIQ
+293 STTQQSVIK

-308 TYRGAFVSFILFA
+308 TYRGAFISFILFVI
-321 LFGSVIAVLWYG
+321 FGSITAVFWYG
-333 ATLVSDGSL
+333 ATLL
-342 SIGDL
+342 KAGDL
-347 TSFIIYSMFIGG
+347 TPGDLFTFIIYSMFIAG
-359 SIGGLGSLYGQIQK
+359 SIGGLGNIYGQIQK
-373 GIGASERVLEILNED
+373 AIGASERVLEILGED
-388 SEPYNQTSSANQ
+388 SESKSTYNEQELTTNQ
-400 NPIEGNISFKN
+400 KPIEGNISFKDVR
-411 IGFSYPTRTDVEV
+411 FSYPTRTDVEV

-451 IQLLERFYEP
+451 IQLLERFYTP

-474 DYDLNFYRSAIGIV
+474 EYDLNFYRSTIGIV

-499 KENIAYGKPN
+499 RENIAYGKPN

-514 ITQAAKKANAFKFI
+514 IIEAAKQANAFKFI
-528 ETFPEGLNTLVGE
+528 ETFPEGLDTLVGE

-556 ARAILRDPK
+556 ARAILRNPK

-573 SSLDAESEH
+573 SSLDAESES

-614 VMENGQISEQGT
+614 VMENGQISEKGT
-626 HESLVNQEG
+626 HQSLVNQEG
-635 TYNQLVQLQLLDA
+635 TYNQLVRLQLLEV

>member
-1 MRFEN
+1 
-6 QTYYRFSKQTMK
+6 
-18 NTNEDINTNGSAKEQ
+18 
-33 YQNAKPNLENTSENT
+33 
-48 TSTKKSEDKEDEHK
+48 
-62 KRKLNKES
+62 
-70 FHYLLGIYKFMM
+70 
-82 PYKGYFFTGMVCLFL
+82 
-97 SSIILLAFPELT
+97 
-109 GKLIDVATG
+109 
-118 KQSFL
+118 
-123 LDSINQI
+123 
-130 AFALVGIIII
+130 
-140 QVVFSFLRVYLFA
+140 LRVYLFA
-153 QVSEHSMADIRKELY
+153 QVSEYSMADIRKALY
-168 QKYLSLPM
+168 QKYMSLPM

-212 IITLIVGLGI
+212 IITLVAGIGI
-222 LFYKTPKL
+222 LFFITPRL

-235 GVMPVLVIGAII
+235 GIMPALIIGAII

-257 KTQDQLAESNIIV
+257 QTQDQLAASNIIV

-278 TVKAFTNEIFETNRY
+278 TVKAFTNEVFEANRY
-293 STTQNSVIQ
+293 SNAQNSVIQ

-308 TYRGAFVSFILFA
+308 TYRGAFVSFIVFVI
-321 LFGSVIAVLWYG
+321 FGSITAVFWYG
-333 ATLVSDGSL
+333 ATLLAENIITYGELV
-342 SIGDL
+342 
-347 TSFIIYSMFIGG
+347 SFIIYSMFIAG
-359 SIGGLGSLYGQIQK
+359 SIGGLGNIYGQIQK
-373 GIGASERVLEILNED
+373 AVGASERVLEILGEK
-388 SEPYNQTSSANQ
+388 SESESTYSEELITNQ
-400 NPIEGNISFKN
+400 NPIEGKISFKDVR
-411 IGFSYPTRTDVEV
+411 FSYPTRTDVEV

-451 IQLLERFYEP
+451 IQLLERFYNP
-461 QNGTIEVDGKNNL
+461 QTGTIEVDGKNNL
-474 DYDLNFYRSAIGIV
+474 DYDLDFYRSAIGIV

-499 KENIAYGKPN
+499 RENITYGKPT

-514 ITQAAKKANAFKFI
+514 IISAAKKANAFKFI
-528 ETFPEGLNTLVGE
+528 ETFPEGLETLVGE

-556 ARAILRDPK
+556 ARAILRNPK

-573 SSLDAESEH
+573 SSLDAESEQ

-614 VMENGQISEQGT
+614 VMENGKISEQGT
-626 HESLVNQEG
+626 HESLVSQEG
-635 TYNQLVQLQLLDA
+635 TYNQLVRLQLLEV

>member
-1 MRFEN
+1 
-6 QTYYRFSKQTMK
+6 MK
-18 NTNEDINTNGSAKEQ
+18 NNSQEINKNGSTNGQHK
-33 YQNAKPNLENTSENT
+33 NAAPISENTSEN
-48 TSTKKSEDKEDEHK
+48 STEFKDIKDTINKEDEHK

-70 FHYLLGIYKFMM
+70 INYLLGIYKFMM
-82 PYKGYFFTGMVCLFL
+82 PYKGYFFAGMICLVL

-118 KQSFL
+118 KKSFL

-130 AFALVGIIII
+130 ALALVGIIVI
-140 QVVFSFLRVYLFA
+140 QVIFSFLRVYLFA
-153 QVSEHSMADIRKELY
+153 QVSEYSMADIRKALY

-222 LFYKTPKL
+222 LFFKTPKL

-293 STTQNSVIQ
+293 SVTQNNVIK

-333 ATLVSDGSL
+333 ATLVADGSL
-342 SIGDL
+342 TIGDL

-388 SEPYNQTSSANQ
+388 SEPYNMNPNASNSANQ
-400 NPIEGNISFKN
+400 TPIEGSISFKDVR
-411 IGFSYPTRTDVEV
+411 FSYPTRTDVEV

-451 IQLLERFYEP
+451 IQLLERFYNP
-461 QNGTIEVDGKNNL
+461 QSGKIEIDGKNSL
-474 DYDLNFYRSAIGIV
+474 DYDLSFYRSAIGIV

-499 KENIAYGKPN
+499 KENIAYGKPT

-514 ITQAAKKANAFKFI
+514 IIDAAKQANAFKFI

-541 RGVKLSGGQRQRIAI
+541 RGVKLSGGQRQRVAI
-556 ARAILRDPK
+556 ARAILRNPK

-614 VMENGQISEQGT
+614 VIENGQISEKGT
-626 HESLVNQEG
+626 HQTLVNQEG
-635 TYNQLVQLQLLDA
+635 TYNNLVRLQLLDV

>member
-1 MRFEN
+1 
-6 QTYYRFSKQTMK
+6 MK
-18 NTNEDINTNGSAKEQ
+18 NTNEEFKKDISTNGQHKTAEPITDLKQEAI
-33 YQNAKPNLENTSENT
+33 N
-48 TSTKKSEDKEDEHK
+48 KEDEHK

-70 FHYLLGIYKFMM
+70 IKFLLGIYKFMM
-82 PYKGYFFTGMVCLFL
+82 PYKGYFIGGMVCLFL
-97 SSIILLAFPELT
+97 SSVVLLAFPELT
-109 GKLIDVATG
+109 GNLIDVATG
-118 KQSFL
+118 DESFL

-130 AFALVGIIII
+130 TIALVVVIFI

-153 QVSEHSMADIRKELY
+153 QVSEYAMADIRNALY
-168 QKYLSLPM
+168 QKYLTLSM

-193 DVALLQDTFSVTL
+193 DVALLQDTFSITL

-212 IITLIVGLGI
+212 IITLVVGLGI
-222 LFYKTPKL
+222 LFFKTPKL

-235 GVMPVLVIGAII
+235 GVMPVLIIGAII

-257 KTQDQLAESNIIV
+257 QTQDQLALSNIIV

-278 TVKAFTNEIFETNRY
+278 TVKAFTNEIFESKRY
-293 STTQNSVIQ
+293 SDTQQAVVT

-308 TYRGAFVSFILFA
+308 TYRGAFVSFIVFA
-321 LFGSVIAVLWYG
+321 IFGSITAVFWYG
-333 ATLVSDGSL
+333 ATLLAEGSL
-342 SIGDL
+342 TSGDL
-347 TSFIIYSMFIGG
+347 ISFIIYSMFIAG
-359 SIGGLGSLYGQIQK
+359 SIGGLGNIYGQIQK
-373 GIGASERVLEILNED
+373 AIGASERVLEILGEN
-388 SEPYNQTSSANQ
+388 SESEATYNSEKSITKQDLIQ
-400 NPIEGNISFKN
+400 GNISFKDVR
-411 IGFSYPTRTDVEV
+411 FSYPTRTDVEV
-424 LKGLSF
+424 LKGINF
-430 DIKAGEKI
+430 DIAAGEKI

-451 IQLLERFYEP
+451 IQLLERFYDP
-461 QNGTIEVDGKNNL
+461 QTGTIEIDGKNNI
-474 DYDLNFYRSAIGIV
+474 DYDLSFYRSAIGIV

-499 KENIAYGKPN
+499 RENIAYGKPS
-509 ATEEE
+509 ASEEE
-514 ITQAAKKANAFKFI
+514 IIEAARQANALKFI
-528 ETFPEGLNTLVGE
+528 ETFPEGLETLVGE

-556 ARAILRDPK
+556 ARAILRNPK

-614 VMENGQISEQGT
+614 VIENGQISEKGT

-635 TYNQLVQLQLLDA
+635 TYNNLVRLQLLEV

>member
-1 MRFEN
+1 MRN
-6 QTYYRFSKQTMK
+6 
-18 NTNEDINTNGSAKEQ
+18 NEDIKNNTEKA
-33 YQNAKPNLENTSENT
+33 T
-48 TSTKKSEDKEDEHK
+48 EDEHK
-62 KRKLNKES
+62 KVRLNKKNFS
-70 FHYLLGIYKFMM
+70 YLLGIYKFMM
-82 PYKGYFFTGMVCLFL
+82 PYRGYFISGMICLFL

-109 GKLIDVATG
+109 GRLIDVATG
-118 KQSFL
+118 NEDFL
-123 LDSINQI
+123 LKSINEI
-130 AFALVGIIII
+130 TLALVGIIII
-140 QVVFSFLRVYLFA
+140 QVIFSFLRVYLFA
-153 QVSEHSMADIRKELY
+153 QVSEYSMADIRKALY
-168 QKYLSLPM
+168 KKYLHLPL
-176 SFYDKHRS
+176 SFYDKYRS

-193 DVALLQDTFSVTL
+193 DVSLLQETFSTTL

-212 IITLIVGLGI
+212 ILTLVVGLGI
-222 LFYKTPKL
+222 LFFKTPRL

-235 GVMPVLVIGAII
+235 AVMPVLIIGAII
-247 FGKFIRKLSK
+247 FGRFIRKLSK

-278 TVKAFTNEIFETNRY
+278 TVKAFTNELFEFKRY
-293 STTQNSVIQ
+293 STTQNSVIK

-308 TYRGAFVSFILFA
+308 TYRGAFVSFIVFA
-321 LFGSVIAVLWYG
+321 LFGSIIAVLWYG
-333 ATLVSDGSL
+333 AKLVSEGSI

-347 TSFIIYSMFIGG
+347 TSFIIYSMFIAG
-359 SIGGLGSLYGQIQK
+359 SIGGLGNIYGQIQK
-373 GIGASERVLEILNED
+373 AVGASERVLEILEED
-388 SEPYNQTSSANQ
+388 SEPNEKS
-400 NPIEGNISFKN
+400 PINEPIQGNISFKN
-411 IGFSYPTRTDVEV
+411 VRFSYPTRSDVEV
-424 LKGLSF
+424 LKGLSLN
-430 DIKAGEKI
+430 IKAGEKI

-451 IQLLERFYEP
+451 IQLLERFYAP

-474 DYDLNFYRSAIGIV
+474 EYDLSFYRSAIGIV

-499 KENIAYGKPN
+499 RENIAYGKPN

-514 ITQAAKKANAFKFI
+514 IILAAKQANAFKFI
-528 ETFPEGLNTLVGE
+528 ESFPEGLETVVGE

-556 ARAILRDPK
+556 ARAILRNPK

-573 SSLDAESEH
+573 SSLDAESEQ

-614 VMENGQISEQGT
+614 VIENGQITEQGT
-626 HESLVNQEG
+626 HESLVNEEG
-635 TYNQLVQLQLLDA
+635 TYNQLVRLQLLEV

>member
-1 MRFEN
+1 
-6 QTYYRFSKQTMK
+6 MK
-18 NTNEDINTNGSAKEQ
+18 NTNGQENINRNGQSQKTESISD
-33 YQNAKPNLENTSENT
+33 KSIKD
-48 TSTKKSEDKEDEHK
+48 STEINKEDEHK

-70 FHYLLGIYKFMM
+70 FQYLLGIYKYMM
-82 PYKGYFFTGMVCLFL
+82 PYKGYFFSGMICLFL
-97 SSIILLAFPELT
+97 SSVVLLAFPELT
-109 GKLIDVATG
+109 GNLIDVATG
-118 KQSFL
+118 DESFL

-130 AFALVGIIII
+130 TLALVVVIVI
-140 QVVFSFLRVYLFA
+140 QVIFSFLRVYLFA
-153 QVSEHSMADIRKELY
+153 QVSEYSMADIRKALY
-168 QKYLSLPM
+168 QKYLTLPM

-222 LFYKTPKL
+222 LFVKTPKL

-235 GVMPVLVIGAII
+235 GVMPVLIIGAII

-257 KTQDQLAESNIIV
+257 KTQDQLATSNIIV

-278 TVKAFTNEIFETNRY
+278 TVKAFTNEIFESNRY

-308 TYRGAFVSFILFA
+308 TYRGGFVSFIVFA
-321 LFGSVIAVLWYG
+321 IFGSITAVFWYG
-333 ATLVSDGSL
+333 ATLL
-342 SIGDL
+342 AAGDL
-347 TSFIIYSMFIGG
+347 TSGDLISFIIYSMFIAG
-359 SIGGLGSLYGQIQK
+359 SIGGLGNIYGQIQK
-373 GIGASERVLEILNED
+373 AIGASERVLEILGEE
-388 SEPYNQTSSANQ
+388 SESELTYATEKSSTNQ
-400 NPIEGNISFKN
+400 NPIQGNISFKDVR
-411 IGFSYPTRTDVEV
+411 FSYPTRTDVEV
-424 LKGLSF
+424 LKGLSL

-451 IQLLERFYEP
+451 IQLLERFYDP
-461 QNGTIEVDGKNNL
+461 QTGTIEVDGKNNL
-474 DYDLNFYRSAIGIV
+474 EYDLSFYRSAIGIV

-499 KENIAYGKPN
+499 RENIAYGKPT

-514 ITQAAKKANAFKFI
+514 IISAAKQANAFKFI
-528 ETFPEGLNTLVGE
+528 ETFPEGLETLVGE

-556 ARAILRDPK
+556 ARAILRNPK

-573 SSLDAESEH
+573 SSLDAESEQ

-614 VMENGQISEQGT
+614 VIENGQISEQGT

-635 TYNQLVQLQLLDA
+635 TYNQLVRLQLLDV